1 MHRFFVITHHPWTFW
16 SSYVVLHVSEL
27 NNVALIFF
35 LVFMSLPFSLC
46 ILVLF
51 DFSSFINL
59 VKSHVR
65 AELVF
70 SSAVTVVHQ
79 PCVKSFLWRKS
90 NKQTKTQPCLKVLF
104 VRTSLSL
111 SGLLCFLKLQ
121 TLPLTIPGPV
131 EVTKSH
137 IIKSS
142 SHLIR

>member
-90 NKQTKTQPCLKVLF
+90 NKQKHSPAWKCCLFALLFLSQVFSAFWSCRHYHLLYLVL
-104 VRTSLSL
+104 
-111 SGLLCFLKLQ
+111 
-121 TLPLTIPGPV
+121 
-131 EVTKSH
+131 
-137 IIKSS
+137 
-142 SHLIR
+142 